1 VARNPQ
7 SQPPAGTSTG
17 TELNADSS
25 SGGKG
30 RPTPTR
36 REKEE
41 ARKRPLVANDRTERR
56 RQERVARAA
65 ASERA
70 RIGMANG
77 DEKYLPA
84 RDRGPQRRFVRDY
97 VDARWGIGELMLP
110 FIAVFFITSFAPPD
124 SFILIIGFMAM
135 WAVLIASILEAVF
148 VGAIVKK
155 KLVAKFGRADRG
167 VRMYAALRGFYFRR
181 MRLPKAQVQRGEF
194 PT

>member
-1 VARNPQ
+1 MARNPQ
-7 SQPPAGTSTG
+7 SQSPAGTSPG
-17 TELNADSS
+17 TELNSDST
-25 SGGKG
+25 SGSKG

-56 RQERVARAA
+56 RQERTARAA

-77 DEKYLPA
+77 DERYLPA

-110 FIAVFFITSFAPPD
+110 FIALFFVTSFAPQD
-124 SFILIIGFMAM
+124 SIILILGFMVM
-135 WAVLIASILEAVF
+135 WAVLIASILEAVY
-148 VGAIVKK
+148 VGATVKR

-167 VRMYAALRGFYFRR
+167 VRLYAAVRGFYFRR
-181 MRLPKAQVQRGEF
+181 MRLPKAQVKRGEF